1 MIKKV
6 LFSGIFIISQLVFS
20 QDFGLEQ
27 LFQYQYFPQGI
38 EGGVSMNDG
47 EHYTLISENG
57 IDKFSYKTFQK
68 VGTIKEGR
76 YSDYF
81 FNADETFLMLEED
94 PEPIFRHSKKAT
106 YTLYD
111 IQKKVETKIF
121 DGNKVQEPTLSPDGK
136 KVAFVFDN
144 NIYFQNLADGK
155 VTQITTDGKKNYIIN
170 GVTDWVYEEE
180 FAFVRAFDWN
190 ATSNKIAYI
199 KFDEREVPAMDIDIY
214 GENLYPDELS
224 FKYPK
229 AGEKNAKVSVH
240 LYNLKNQNTSE
251 VDLKEYDDFYVPRIQ
266 FTKKADALAMIVSN
280 RHQNKLDFHMVN
292 TSDLKKHKIFT
303 ETDKAWIDTDN
314 LTLEFLEDN
323 SFIWNSER
331 DGFRHLYHYADDGKV
346 LNQITKGKWEVTEFY
361 GYNPENKRV
370 YYQSTEPGSINRGVY
385 TIQINGKNKVA
396 LSDQPGINDAD
407 FSKTF
412 AYYILSHDEANTVPI
427 YTLNNGENGEQ
438 LTVLQDNDRSKAFME
453 SQKPQPKEFQE
464 IEVNGVKLNA
474 YIIKPK
480 NFDPNKKYPLFMY
493 IYGGPGS
500 QQVLNNYGSFN
511 FWWFQVLA
519 NQGYMIVCVDNRG
532 TGGKGAAFKKVTYK
546 NLGSYEIE
554 DQMAAAKYFGNL
566 PYVDESRI
574 GMFGWSFGG
583 YMTSLAMTKGSDIFK
598 MGIAVAPVTNWRFYD
613 TIYTERFLQTPQENP
628 EGYDDNSPIN
638 YVNLMHGNFLLIHG
652 TADDNVHVQNSM
664 RFAEALIQA
673 DKDFEYMVYPDKNHG
688 IYGGN
693 TRKHLY
699 KKMTNFI
706 LENL

>member
-1 MIKKV
+1 MVKKV
-6 LFSGIFIISQLVFS
+6 LFSGLFIMAQMMFS

-27 LFQYQYFPQGI
+27 LFQYQYFSQGI
-38 EGGVSMNDG
+38 NGGISMNDG

-57 IDKFSYKTFQK
+57 IDKYSYKTFQK
-68 VGTIKEGR
+68 IETIKEGR

-81 FNADETFLMLEED
+81 FNADETFLMLEEE
-94 PEPIFRHSKKAT
+94 PESIFRRSKRAT
-106 YTLYD
+106 YTLYNL
-111 IQKKVETKIF
+111 QNNSETKIF
-121 DGNKVQEPTLSPDGK
+121 NGKKVQEPTLSPDGK
-136 KVAFVFDN
+136 KVAFVFEN

-190 ATSNKIAYI
+190 ADSNKIAYI
-199 KFDEREVPAMDIDIY
+199 RFDESEVPAMDIDIY
-214 GENLYPDELS
+214 GEELYPDKLT

-229 AGEKNAKVSVH
+229 AGEKNAEVSVH
-240 LYNLKNQNTSE
+240 LYDLNHQKTSE
-251 VDLKEYDDFYVPRIQ
+251 VDLSGYNDFYVPRIQ
-266 FTKKADALAMIVSN
+266 FTKNADALAMIVSN
-280 RHQNKLDFHMVN
+280 RHQNQLDFYMVN
-292 TSDLKKHKIFT
+292 AETLKKDRIFT

-323 SFIWNSER
+323 TFIWNSER
-331 DGFRHLYHYADDGKV
+331 DGYRHLYHYADNGTV

-361 GYNPENKRV
+361 GYNPTLKRV

-385 TIQINGKNKVA
+385 SIQINGKKKIA
-396 LSDQPGINDAD
+396 LSNEPGINNAD

-412 AYYILSHDEANTVPI
+412 AYYILSHDEANTVPV
-427 YTLNNGENGEQ
+427 YTLNNGKNGEE
-438 LTVLQDNDRSKAFME
+438 LTVLQDNARAKNFIKN
-453 SQKPQPKEFQE
+453 QKPQPKEFQK
-464 IEVNGVKLNA
+464 IEVNGVELNA
-474 YIIKPK
+474 YVIKPK
-480 NFDPNKKYPLFMY
+480 NFNPNKKYPLFMY
-493 IYGGPGS
+493 LYGGPGS
-500 QQVLNNYGSFN
+500 QQVLNNSGSFN

-519 NQGYMIVCVDNRG
+519 NQGYMVACVDNRG
-532 TGGKGAAFKKVTYK
+532 TGGKGADFKKVTYK
-546 NLGSYEIE
+546 NLGKYEIE
-554 DQMAAAKYFGNL
+554 DQMAAAQYFGSL
-566 PYVDESRI
+566 PYVDETRI

-583 YMTSLAMTKGSDIFK
+583 YMTSLALTKGADIFK
-598 MGIAVAPVTNWRFYD
+598 MGIAVAPVTHWGFYD

-628 EGYDDNSPIN
+628 AGYEDNSPIN
-638 YVNLMHGNFLLIHG
+638 YANLIKGNFLLIHG

-673 DKDFEYMVYPDKNHG
+673 DKEFEYMVYPDKNHG

-706 LENL
+706 LDNL